1 MQHILSS
8 DQFTREQLLEIFNA
22 AKKLQDSKEIPQ
34 TMKGKI
40 LATVFLE
47 PSTRTRLSF
56 ETSMLKLGGQ
66 VISIPNS
73 ESSSLNKGESLEDT
87 GRMIDS
93 YADIIAMR
101 VPKKGQVN
109 IFSTH
114 ISTPVINAGD
124 GTGDHPT
131 QNLLDLYTIWKEHGK
146 LDGLTI
152 GLMGD
157 CCNSRVLRGMAKM
170 LAEFDCKLIFIAPP
184 EVQMRIDVK
193 SYLKSKGK
201 DYKIV
206 ESLDEVI
213 TDLDALE
220 VNRIRHEYFEDK
232 ERAKEIG
239 KQFIISKQMLEKG
252 KEKLILLDPL
262 PRINTYLEEVDEMPQ
277 AKYFEAVTNS
287 LFVRMALINSLLG

>member
-8 DQFTREQLLEIFNA
+8 DQFTREQLLELFEA
-22 AKKLQDSKEIPQ
+22 AKKLQEAETIPQ
-34 TMKGKI
+34 TMAGKI
-40 LATVFLE
+40 IATVFLE

-56 ETSMLKLGGQ
+56 ETAMLRLGGE
-66 VISIPNS
+66 VISIPNT

-101 VPKKGQVN
+101 VPEKGQVHT
-109 IFSTH
+109 FSTH

-131 QNLLDLYTIWKEHGK
+131 QNLLDLYTIWKERGT

-157 CCNSRVLRGMAKM
+157 CCNSRVLRGIAKM
-170 LAEFDCKLIFIAPP
+170 LAGFDCNLVFIAPP
-184 EVQMRIDVK
+184 EVQMRIDIK

-201 DYKIV
+201 HYKII

-213 TDLDALE
+213 AELDALE
-220 VNRIRHEYFEDK
+220 VNRIRHEYFADK
-232 ERAKEIG
+232 ERAKEVG
-239 KQFIISKQMLEKG
+239 KQFIISKEMVQKG
-252 KEKLILLDPL
+252 KDNLILLDPL
-262 PRINTYLEEVDEMPQ
+262 PRINTYLEEVDELPQ
-277 AKYFEAVTNS
+277 AKYFEAVKNG
-287 LFVRMALINSLLG
+287 LYIRMALINSLIG

>member
-1 MQHILSS
+1 MQHILTS
-8 DQFTREQLLEIFNA
+8 DQFTREQLLELFAA
-22 AKKLQDSKEIPQ
+22 AKKLQESGEIPQ

-56 ETSMLKLGGQ
+56 ETAMLRLGGQ
-66 VISIPNS
+66 VISIPNA
-73 ESSSLNKGESLEDT
+73 ENSSLNKGETIEDT

-93 YADIIAMR
+93 YSDIIAIR
-101 VPKKGQVN
+101 VPEKGQVDQ
-109 IFSTH
+109 FATH
-114 ISTPVINAGD
+114 ISTPTINAGD

-131 QNLLDLYTIWKEHGK
+131 QNLLDLYTIWKERGT

-170 LAEFDCKLIFIAPP
+170 LAQFDCSIIFIAPP

-206 ESLDEVI
+206 EELDEVI
-213 TDLDALE
+213 GELDALE

-232 ERAKEIG
+232 ERAKEVG
-239 KQFIISKQMLEKG
+239 KKFIITKEMVQKG
-252 KEKLILLDPL
+252 KESLILLDPL
-262 PRINTYLEEVDEMPQ
+262 PRINTYLEEVDELPQ
-277 AKYFEAVTNS
+277 AKYFDAVKNG
-287 LFVRMALINSLLG
+287 LYIRMALINSMIG